1 MLSQVLSA
9 SVYGIN
15 GYIVTVEVDI
25 SSGFPT
31 FNIVGLPDTSVKE
44 SRDRV
49 ISAIKNSGFDFPTK
63 KVTVNLA
70 PAGVKKEGA
79 IYDLPIA
86 IGILLATEQIHP
98 VRSEFTPLDTKLS
111 NGAGLPV
118 SNGVKTGAQKYALL
132 GELSLDGSI
141 RRVNGVLPI
150 AIKLKEEKFDGLVLP
165 EMNKNEAAI
174 VDGLNVYPASNLKKA
189 VEIISVGTQ
198 TTPYKIDLLKL
209 FSAASHYEVDFKD
222 VKGQAFVK
230 RAVEIACA
238 GGHNIL
244 LIGAPGSG
252 KTMLTKRIPTVL
264 PPMSFEEAIE
274 TTKIHSISGLTST
287 HSSLIATRPFRSPHH
302 TISDVALIG
311 GGSYPKPGEV
321 SLSHNGVLFLD
332 ELPEFHRNVLEVLR
346 QPLEDGIVTV
356 SRAQASLTYPARFM
370 LVAAMNPCPCGYYG
384 HPTKECTCTPFVIQ
398 KYISKISGP
407 LLDRID
413 LHIDVPSVRFE
424 ELSESSV
431 SDSSQDIRKRIT
443 KVRQIQKER
452 FKTEKNIY
460 CNAHMESKHIKIYC
474 EIGDESKKLLKH
486 AMDKLGFSARA
497 HDRILKVARTIA
509 DLSGSENIQTPHIAE
524 AIQYRS
530 LDRSM

>member
-1 MLSQVLSA
+1 MLSQVYSA

-25 SSGFPT
+25 SAGFPT
-31 FNIVGLPDTSVKE
+31 FSIVGLPDTSVKE

-49 ISAIKNSGFDFPTK
+49 ISAIKNSCYDFPTK

-79 IYDLPIA
+79 IFDLPIA
-86 IGILLATEQIHP
+86 IGILVATEQIK
-98 VRSEFTPLDTKLS
+98 TS
-111 NGAGLPV
+111 N
-118 SNGVKTGAQKYALL
+118 NKYSLV

-141 RRVNGVLPI
+141 RKVNGVLPI
-150 AIKLKEEKFDGLVLP
+150 AIKLNEEKFDGLVLP
-165 EMNKNEAAI
+165 EANKNEAAI
-174 VDGLNVYPASNLKKA
+174 VDGLDVYPANNLKKA
-189 VEIISVGTQ
+189 VEIITIETKPAS
-198 TTPYKIDLLKL
+198 YKIDLLKI
-209 FSAASHYEVDFKD
+209 FSASSCYNLDFKD
-222 VKGQAFVK
+222 VKGQSFVK
-230 RAVEIACA
+230 RAIEVACA

-244 LIGAPGSG
+244 LIGSPGSG
-252 KTMLTKRIPTVL
+252 KTMLSKRIPTVL

-274 TTKIHSISGLTST
+274 TTKIHSIAGLTSV
-287 HSSLIATRPFRSPHH
+287 HSALIATRPFRAPHH

-407 LLDRID
+407 LMDRID
-413 LHIDVPSVRFE
+413 LHIDVPSVKFE
-424 ELSESSV
+424 ELSDTMAA
-431 SDSSQDIRKRIT
+431 DSSADIRKRIV
-443 KVRQIQKER
+443 KARQIQKER

-460 CNAHMESKHIKIYC
+460 CNAHMESKQIKFYC

-509 DLSGSENIQTPHIAE
+509 DLAGSSGVETSHIAE

-530 LDRSM
+530 LDKNM

>member
-1 MLSQVLSA
+1 MLSQVNSA

-31 FNIVGLPDTSVKE
+31 FSIVGLPDTTVKE

-70 PAGVKKEGA
+70 PAGIKKEGA
-79 IYDLPIA
+79 IFDLPIA
-86 IGILLATEQIHP
+86 VGILVATKQITI
-98 VRSEFTPLDTKLS
+98 VNDK
-111 NGAGLPV
+111 
-118 SNGVKTGAQKYALL
+118 KYSLI
-132 GELSLDGSI
+132 GELSLNGSI

-150 AIKLKEEKFDGLVLP
+150 AIKLKEEKYDGLILP
-165 EMNKNEAAI
+165 EANKNEAAI
-174 VDGLNVYPASNLKKA
+174 VNDFNVYPAENLKEA
-189 VEIISVGTQ
+189 LEIISSS
-198 TTPYKIDLLKL
+198 TPPVSYKIDLIKL
-209 FSAASHYEVDFKD
+209 FSASSHCDVDFKD
-222 VKGQAFVK
+222 VKAQAFVK
-230 RAVEIACA
+230 RAIEIACA
-238 GGHNIL
+238 GAHNIL
-244 LIGAPGSG
+244 LIGSPGSG
-252 KTMLTKRIPTVL
+252 KTMLAKRIPTIL

-274 TTKIHSISGLTST
+274 TTKIHSITGLVSKNT
-287 HSSLIATRPFRSPHH
+287 SLIAIRPFRSPHH

-311 GGSYPKPGEV
+311 GGSFPRPGEV
-321 SLSHNGVLFLD
+321 SLSHNGILFLD

-346 QPLEDGIVTV
+346 QPLEDGVVTV
-356 SRAQASLTYPARFM
+356 SRAQASLSYPARFM

-398 KYISKISGP
+398 KYVSKISGP

-413 LHIDVPSVRFE
+413 LHIEVPAVRFE
-424 ELSESSV
+424 ELSDTTVVDSSV
-431 SDSSQDIRKRIT
+431 DIRKRII
-443 KVRQIQKER
+443 KARDIQKKR
-452 FKTEKNIY
+452 FKEEKNIY
-460 CNAHMESKHIKIYC
+460 SNAHMESKHIKTYC
-474 EIGDESKKLLKH
+474 EISADSKKLLKH

-509 DLSGSENIQTPHIAE
+509 DLTGSETIETQQIAE

-530 LDRSM
+530 LDRNI

>member
-9 SVYGIN
+9 AVYGIN
-15 GYIVTVEVDI
+15 GHIVIVEVDI

-31 FNIVGLPDTSVKE
+31 FNIVGLPDTSIKE

-70 PAGVKKEGA
+70 PADVKKEGA
-79 IYDLPIA
+79 IFDLPIA
-86 IGILLATEQIHP
+86 IGILLATEQIYP
-98 VRSEFTPLDTKLS
+98 VRSEY
-111 NGAGLPV
+111 LPA
-118 SNGVKTGAQKYALL
+118 SNGVKTSDKKYALL

-165 EMNKNEAAI
+165 EANKNEAAI
-174 VDGLNVYPASNLKKA
+174 VDGLNVYPAANLKKA
-189 VEIISVGTQ
+189 VEIISAKTQ
-198 TTPYKIDLLKL
+198 LQPYKIDLLKL
-209 FSAASHYEVDFKD
+209 FSSSSHYDVDFKD
-222 VKGQAFVK
+222 VKGQTFVK

-244 LIGAPGSG
+244 LIGSPGSG

-274 TTKIHSISGLTST
+274 TTKIHSIAGLTST

-346 QPLEDGIVTV
+346 QPLEDGVVTV

-384 HPTKECTCTPFVIQ
+384 HPTRECTCTPFIIQ

-413 LHIDVPSVRFE
+413 LHIDVPLVRFE
-424 ELSESSV
+424 ELSEVSV
-431 SDSSQDIRKRIT
+431 SDSSEDIRKRIT

-452 FKTEKNIY
+452 FKVEKNIY

-474 EIGDESKKLLKH
+474 GIGDESKKLLKH

-509 DLSGSENIQTPHIAE
+509 DLGTSETIQTSHIAE

>member
-86 IGILLATEQIHP
+86 IGILLATEQI
-98 VRSEFTPLDTKLS
+98 
-111 NGAGLPV
+111 
-118 SNGVKTGAQKYALL
+118 KTVAQKYALL

-189 VEIISVGTQ
+189 VEIIAPESQ
-198 TTPYKIDLLKL
+198 HQPYKIDLLKL

-244 LIGAPGSG
+244 LIGSPGSG

-346 QPLEDGIVTV
+346 QPLEDGVVTV

-431 SDSSQDIRKRIT
+431 SDSSADIRKRIT
-443 KVRQIQKER
+443 KVRE
-452 FKTEKNIY
+452 
-460 CNAHMESKHIKIYC
+460 
-474 EIGDESKKLLKH
+474 
-486 AMDKLGFSARA
+486 
-497 HDRILKVARTIA
+497 
-509 DLSGSENIQTPHIAE
+509 
-524 AIQYRS
+524 
-530 LDRSM
+530 

>member
-1 MLSQVLSA
+1 MLSQVNSA
-9 SVYGIN
+9 SVFGID
-15 GYIVTVEVDI
+15 GYDVTVEVDI
-25 SSGFPT
+25 SKGFPT

-49 ISAIKNSGFDFPTK
+49 VSAIKNSGYDFPTK

-70 PAGVKKEGA
+70 PAGIKKEGA
-79 IYDLPIA
+79 IFDLPIA
-86 IGILLATEQIHP
+86 IGVLIATGQI
-98 VRSEFTPLDTKLS
+98 KS
-111 NGAGLPV
+111 NINKKFSLI
-118 SNGVKTGAQKYALL
+118 

-150 AIKLKEEKFDGLVLP
+150 AIKLREESYDGLVLP
-165 EMNKNEAAI
+165 EINKNEAAI
-174 VDGLNVYPASNLKKA
+174 VDGLCVYPAKNLKSA
-189 VEIISVGTQ
+189 VEIISSEI
-198 TTPYKIDLLKL
+198 TPENYKIDLAGL
-209 FSAASHYEVDFKD
+209 FSASSNYEVDFKD

-244 LIGAPGSG
+244 LIGSPGSG
-252 KTMLTKRIPTVL
+252 KTMLTKRIPTIL
-264 PPMSFEEAIE
+264 PQMSFEEAIE
-274 TTKIHSISGLTST
+274 TTKIHSIAGLTSS
-287 HSSLIATRPFRSPHH
+287 HNSMIATRSFRSPHH

-346 QPLEDGIVTV
+346 QPLEDGVVTV

-384 HPTKECTCTPFVIQ
+384 HPTKECACTPFAIK

-407 LLDRID
+407 LMDRID
-413 LHIDVPSVRFE
+413 LHIDVPSVKFD
-424 ELSESSV
+424 ELSDTTIISESSAE
-431 SDSSQDIRKRIT
+431 IRKRIVKT
-443 KVRQIQKER
+443 RKRQKER
-452 FKTEKNIY
+452 LKKEKNLY
-460 CNAHMESKHIKIYC
+460 CNAHMESKHIKKYC
-474 EIGDESKKLLKH
+474 EIDEESKKLLKH
-486 AMDKLGFSARA
+486 AMEKLGFSARA

-509 DLSGSENIQTPHIAE
+509 DLAISKKIQSQHIAE
-524 AIQYRS
+524 AIQYRT
-530 LDRSM
+530 LDRSI